1 MKRKTCC
8 KPLASSHHGIHCNNC
23 NIWLM
28 LTAAVLTYKD
38 MFLQKSSAAR
48 YCTIYSGEICS
59 GKKHKVQSYHQK
71 NSEQNIDLMD
81 KLNKAM
87 DDPDFEMMTA
97 KYYEPDKVSFVLL
110 GTYPNKYFFHI
121 NIFPCLSTLMS

>member
-1 MKRKTCC
+1 
-8 KPLASSHHGIHCNNC
+8 
-23 NIWLM
+23 
-28 LTAAVLTYKD
+28 
-38 MFLQKSSAAR
+38 MFW
-48 YCTIYSGEICS
+48 
-59 GKKHKVQSYHQK
+59 KKHKVQSYHQK

-110 GTYPNKYFFHI
+110 GTYPNKYFSHI